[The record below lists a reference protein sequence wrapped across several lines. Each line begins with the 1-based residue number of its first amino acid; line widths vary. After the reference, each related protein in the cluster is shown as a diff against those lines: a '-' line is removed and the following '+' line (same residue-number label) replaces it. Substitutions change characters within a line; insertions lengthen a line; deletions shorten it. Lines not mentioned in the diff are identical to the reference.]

1 MSKTICY
8 ELLTKGI
15 YNFNENEQKPDVKE
29 INKYFRDLNCIV
41 KYWYDKTSLILV
53 NKNDEQIGKTE
64 NERKDV
70 EFYKKLINNENIT
83 SYDRKKLHIQNGWI
97 YEENNRL
104 CLTKKFMVQYEDFML
119 ENNEDWKVCNICNIL
134 VYKTNEHE
142 YCVKKKQ
149 ELLQKVR
156 MME

>member
-70 EFYKKLINNENIT
+70 EFYRKLINNENIT

-104 CLTKKFMVQYEDFML
+104 CLTKKFMV
-119 ENNEDWKVCNICNIL
+119 
-134 VYKTNEHE
+134 
-142 YCVKKKQ
+142 
-149 ELLQKVR
+149 
-156 MME
+156 